1 MAHTFSMTHRVA
13 FSDTDMAGIM
23 HFANFFRYMEMT
35 EHAFFRSLGLS
46 VHMEIDGRFYG
57 WPRVQVACD
66 FKHPLKFEEEF
77 EVTLIV
83 REKRARSLRYAFEVT
98 RQREDQRIEIARGSF
113 TVVCVSMDAASGRM
127 KAVTIPEVISS
138 RIEAAPEASGR

>member
-23 HFANFFRYMEMT
+23 HFANLFRYMEMT

-46 VHMEIDGRFYG
+46 VHMQIEGRFYG

-77 EVTLIV
+77 KVTLIV
-83 REKRARSLRYAFEVT
+83 REKRARSLRYTFEVT
-98 RQREDQRIEIARGSF
+98 KQTDGKTIEVAQGSF
-113 TVVCVSMDAASGRM
+113 TVVCVSMDASSGQM
-127 KAVTIPEVISS
+127 KAVAIPERISS
-138 RIEAAPEASGR
+138 CIEAAPSVSER

>member
-1 MAHTFSMTHRVA
+1 MAHTFSLTHRVA

-57 WPRVQVACD
+57 WPRVQVSCD

-77 EVTLIV
+77 EITLIV
-83 REKRARSLRYAFEVT
+83 SEKRARSLRYTFEVS
-98 RQREDQRIEIARGSF
+98 RQREDQRILVARGSF
-113 TVVCVSMDAASGRM
+113 TVVCVSMDTESGQMR
-127 KAVTIPEVISS
+127 AVSIPEIISR
-138 RIEAAPEASGR
+138 RIEAAPVSSER